1 MPVAHLPDVPTGA
14 RVSLPVPWS
23 VMSHSMLVDG
33 GVGALTQPL
42 HSVDASIGCDQTT
55 VMMSP
60 LFTLPA
66 VWPALLVR
74 VTDTGNMTGVVTD
87 EAPSCFELSVM
98 PDAQAM
104 PVPVT
109 RSAATATS
117 TD

>member
-1 MPVAHLPDVPTGA
+1 MPVAHLADVPTGA

-74 VTDTGNMTGVVTD
+74 VTDTGNITGVVAAD
-87 EAPSCFELSVM
+87 APSFFELRVM
-98 PDAQAM
+98 LEAQAR

-109 RSAATATS
+109 RSATRPTS
-117 TD
+117 